1 MRVDPSYITNLVG
14 SLDQAQSNEQQLSS
28 ELSSGVSIT
37 SLSQNPVGAGQNVL
51 LLNQIQQDDSFTA
64 SSNLVTGQL
73 QVADS
78 ALGSVVSELTQAV
91 SLATSANNGT
101 MSASDVKSIG
111 SQISGILDEVQSLAN
126 TSYQGQ
132 YIFAG
137 GQTGTAPFSTS
148 TASSPAVTTYS
159 GDEDVNYLE
168 LPNGQKIQLNVP
180 GDQVFLGGGTNS
192 VFGAL
197 NALVADY
204 SSGTVNTSQAVS
216 DTEALGTAL
225 NYVSQ
230 QRVTVDNSIT
240 QLSAASSAVTN
251 EKTQLTTAQT
261 DLMQA
266 DIPTVSTQLSLAE
279 TQQTALED
287 VIAQLESTSNNL
299 FCQAAAVNRGLRRI
313 LYTECERASLVRST
327 AISLE
332 CDARAPVCAVAQ
344 PLFALARRDLFRP
357 ARRNADRQKHSWFC
371 LGFARGTP
379 ALSRLDGRDAA
390 RSTQASIKRSVP
402 NPR

>member
-28 ELSSGVSIT
+28 ELSGGVSIT
-37 SLSQNPVGAGQNVL
+37 SLSKDPVGAGRNVL

-64 SSNLVTGQL
+64 SSSLVTGQL

-78 ALGSVVSELTQAV
+78 ALGSVVSELTHAV
-91 SLATSANNGT
+91 TLATSANNGT
-101 MSASDVKSIG
+101 MNASDVKSIG
-111 SQISGILDEVQSLAN
+111 NEISGILDEVQSLAN

-132 YIFAG
+132 FIFAG
-137 GQTGTAPFSTS
+137 GQTSAAPFSTS
-148 TASSPAVTTYS
+148 AASSPGITTYS
-159 GDEDVNYLE
+159 GDENVNYLG

-180 GDQVFLGGGTNS
+180 GDQIFLGSGTNS

-204 SSGTVNTSQAVS
+204 SSGTVNTSQAVN

-240 QLSAASSAVTN
+240 QLGAASTAVTN
-251 EKTQLTTAQT
+251 EKTQLMTAQT

-266 DIPTVSTQLSLAE
+266 DIPTVATQLSLAE

-299 FCQAAAVNRGLRRI
+299 FSKLR
-313 LYTECERASLVRST
+313 
-327 AISLE
+327 
-332 CDARAPVCAVAQ
+332 
-344 PLFALARRDLFRP
+344 
-357 ARRNADRQKHSWFC
+357 
-371 LGFARGTP
+371 
-379 ALSRLDGRDAA
+379 
-390 RSTQASIKRSVP
+390 
-402 NPR
+402 